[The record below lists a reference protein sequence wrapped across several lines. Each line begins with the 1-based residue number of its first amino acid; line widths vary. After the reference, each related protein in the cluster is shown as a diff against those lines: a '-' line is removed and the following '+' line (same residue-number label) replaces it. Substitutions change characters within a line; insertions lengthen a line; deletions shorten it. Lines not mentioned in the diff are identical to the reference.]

1 MYDYSDSSDI
11 AYSTKLQTIFD
22 NFNVQNIITKPRRTI
37 IDSSTLIDL
46 IVTTRRDLVS
56 STGVFPLGITDHDL
70 IYTTLRL
77 RHKRPPPRVIK
88 IRNYKNFDVNSFK
101 SDLVNAPFHAT
112 ESFEDMDD
120 FLWAWQSLFSVFL
133 HHRG

>member
-56 STGVFPLGITDHDL
+56 STGVFPLGITNHDS
-70 IYTTLRL
+70 IYATSRL

-88 IRNYKNFDVNSFK
+88 IRNYENFDVNSFK